1 MLSRQKLMVS
11 SFRDTIFVLLST
23 LFVLL
28 PSNPAYSPYTFRDS
42 GVFLYTGWR
51 ILNGEIPYVNIWD
64 HKPPIIYYINALGL
78 AISNNSRWGVWVLEF
93 ISLYIAV
100 YLGFQLMKRIFGSYA
115 AILGTFIWV
124 FSLTFLIV
132 NGNLTEEYVLPLQF
146 GALLI
151 FYRSSI
157 NSRNRSLYV
166 LIGVLGGLAFFLKQ
180 TSIGIWVAIVTY
192 LFIFGIKEKTLK
204 NNIIEVLLIC
214 FGGLVIA
221 LVVSGY
227 FFAKGAIFEFW
238 ESAFVFNFFYSTRQ
252 IDGLGERLWKLFDFR
267 NIAQTGILQLALL
280 GITGFIFTI
289 NRKALDKN
297 STRLLSVALIAL
309 PFEMLLINLPGI
321 TYEHYFISILPVLA
335 LFSGFLF
342 HVLEDWIAK
351 SDALKY
357 SKIILIVFTIC
368 LLFFYSFRNY
378 YKNSQ
383 NLRTRPNETAIQYVI
398 ANSDKEDSILVW
410 GAETMVNYFSQRES
424 PTRFVYQYPLY
435 KFGFASEERILE
447 FLDDLILNKPKL
459 ILDSMDEDMPIF
471 DFALKTPSINEKI
484 EYLQSIYVITD
495 QIQSWQVYQLN
506 QE

>member
-1 MLSRQKLMVS
+1 MSCFLEKIIV
-11 SFRDTIFVLLST
+11 FLST
-23 LFVLL
+23 LSVLL
-28 PSNPAYSPYTFRDS
+28 PSNPAYSPFTYRDS

-100 YLGFQLMKRIFGSYA
+100 YLGFRLMKKIFGSYA
-115 AILGTFIWV
+115 AIIGTFIWV
-124 FSLTFLIV
+124 FSLSFLIV
-132 NGNLTEEYVLPLQF
+132 NGNLTEEYILPLQF
-146 GALLI
+146 GALII

-157 NSRNRSLYV
+157 NTQKKSLYF
-166 LIGVLGGLAFFLKQ
+166 LIGVLGGLALFLKQ

-192 LFIFGIKEKTLK
+192 LFIFGIKEKTFK
-204 NNIIEVLLIC
+204 NNIIEIFLIC

-221 LVVSGY
+221 IVVCGY

-252 IDGLGERLWKLFDFR
+252 IDGLVDRLWKLLDFR
-267 NIAQTGILQLALL
+267 NITQTGILQLALL
-280 GITGFIFTI
+280 GIIGFIFTI

-309 PFEMLLINLPGI
+309 PFELLLINLPGI
-321 TYEHYFISILPVLA
+321 TYEHYFITLLPVLA
-335 LFSGFLF
+335 LFSGLLF
-342 HVLEDWIAK
+342 YILDKWISKAN
-351 SDALKY
+351 SSKY
-357 SKIILIVFTIC
+357 SKSFLTILTVA
-368 LLFFYSFRNY
+368 LLISSSFRDY
-378 YKNSQ
+378 YKNIQ
-383 NLRTRPNETAIQYVI
+383 NLRTRPNEPAIQYVI
-398 ANSDKEDSILVW
+398 ANSDSKDSILVW
-410 GAETMVNYFSQRES
+410 GAETMVNYFSQRKS

-435 KFGFASEERILE
+435 KFDFASEEKILE
-447 FLDDLILNKPKL
+447 FLDDLILNKPKI
-459 ILDSMDEDMPIF
+459 ILDSMDEDMPLF
-471 DFALKTPSINEKI
+471 DFPLKTQSINEKI